1 MPILKDGMESRFV
14 EFARGLSATETV
26 KLEERGNG
34 QPTEFTRAPAGVP
47 EQESEE
53 SGTPSLSE
61 SVGTMVMT
69 VDAAA
74 V

>member
-47 EQESEE
+47 GQR
-53 SGTPSLSE
+53 SLELDTSSASE
-61 SVGTMVMT
+61 SVTIELKTADIV
-69 VDAAA
+69 
-74 V
+74 